1 MFEMIVNETRI
12 ENGFEMSVCCLRSVF
27 FVDKD
32 VSIFNKISNVPF
44 KLSFHFSFDKES
56 ERERENEKNLITQK
70 SSLS

>member
-1 MFEMIVNETRI
+1 MKLE
-12 ENGFEMSVCCLRSVF
+12 LRTALRCQFVALDQFF

-56 ERERENEKNLITQK
+56 ERERENEKNLITHK